1 MAPATI
7 TIDVDPT
14 LDLGPLHLAWHGLTI
29 AVGILV
35 GTLVAAR
42 FARRRGLDPER
53 VTGAALVMALAGI
66 AGARLLYLILNDAA
80 ALGRPGDWFA
90 TNGYALYGA
99 VVLGP
104 IAAALYLGR
113 DRLLSSLDALAFG
126 FPFGLAV
133 GRIGDVINGEHHG
146 PATTLP
152 WGVRH
157 PNPEALVPSHTL
169 AYHDGGLYELVLG
182 VVLAV
187 VVIAL
192 RDRVRRPGMLLWT
205 VLALYGAGR
214 FAMFFYRGDTKPA
227 ALGLNQAQLIS
238 LVLVAAA
245 VGLALLSRFGAWRR
259 TAPGWLNRPSRRP
272 V

>member
-14 LDLGPLHLAWHGLTI
+14 LDLGPLHLAWHGLMI

-42 FARRRGLDPER
+42 VARRRGLDPER
-53 VTGAALVMALAGI
+53 VMSAALVMALAGI
-66 AGARLLYLILNDAA
+66 LGARLLYLLLNDAA
-80 ALGRPGDWFA
+80 ALGRPHDWFG

-104 IAAALYLGR
+104 VAAALYLGR
-113 DRLLSSLDALAFG
+113 DRPLRYLDALAYG

-146 PATTLP
+146 PTTTLP
-152 WGVRH
+152 WGLRH

-192 RDRVRRPGMLLWT
+192 RDRLRRPGLLLWT

-214 FAMFFYRGDTKPA
+214 FVMFFYRSDTESTG
-227 ALGLNQAQLIS
+227 LGLNQAQLIS
-238 LVLVAAA
+238 VGLVAAA
-245 VGLALLSRFGAWRR
+245 VGLAMLSARGARR
-259 TAPGWLNRPSRRP
+259 RAPRAQLNRPSRRP